1 VNPIP
6 ASYDLAGKAAV
17 VTGGASGI
25 GECCARLLAERGATV
40 VVADIDL
47 DRAQQVAL
55 SVDGHAVRIDIVDEE
70 GVSTQIA
77 AAEDVVGPFDIAVL
91 SAGIAQFPSRTEN
104 YSMSDWDRIID
115 VDLRGAYV
123 SATAVGNRMAGR
135 GGGSIVL
142 IGSIAGIRSVPLHA
156 YGPAK
161 AAVIAMTAN
170 LATEWGRSGVRVN
183 CVSPGYTLTPLL
195 QGMIDRGERDPGVME
210 NDSALG
216 RLVHGDD
223 VARAVAF
230 LSSSD
235 AGAIT
240 GINLPVDAGWLT
252 ATSWHT
258 YGGVPVA
265 RSSLRPDPEERRG
278 LGDSGK
284 DPR

>member
-1 VNPIP
+1 VNGEIAVNRIP
-6 ASYDLAGKAAV
+6 ASYSLVGKAAV

-25 GECCARLLAERGATV
+25 GECCARLLADRGATV
-40 VVADIDL
+40 VVADIDV
-47 DRAQQVAL
+47 DRAEEVAQ
-55 SVDGHAVRIDIVDEE
+55 SIGGHAVRLDIVDDQS
-70 GVSTQIA
+70 VSTQISA
-77 AAEDVVGPFDIAVL
+77 VEDAVGPLEIAVL
-91 SAGIAQFPSRTEN
+91 SAGIAQFPSRTETFP
-104 YSMSDWDRIID
+104 MADWDRIVD

-123 SATAVGNRMAGR
+123 STAAVGSRMAGR

-170 LATEWGRSGVRVN
+170 LAAEWGRSGVRVN

-195 QGMIDRGERDPGVME
+195 QGMIDRGERDPSVME
-210 NDSALG
+210 GDSALG
-216 RLVHGDD
+216 RLVHGED

-230 LSSSD
+230 LSSSE

-240 GINLPVDAGWLT
+240 GVNLPVDAGWLT

-258 YGGVPVA
+258 YGGVPAA
-265 RSSLRPDPEERRG
+265 RQPHRP
-278 LGDSGK
+278 
-284 DPR
+284 